1 MKRQIMIHK
10 DLASKKV
17 AVFSSTNLSIVI
29 VWLKPGDKVKYDD
42 HDTRHYYLDKF
53 GEVPYRR
60 VYYNGQEGYI
70 IAEAI
75 E

>member
-1 MKRQIMIHK
+1 MKRQTMVHK

-42 HDTRHYYLDKF
+42 NDTRHYYLDKL
-53 GEVPYRR
+53 GEIPYRK

-70 IAEAI
+70 VADAI